1 MSLWSGCAMKNVT
14 KWSTSRSFEFGRRPL
29 KYGRLH
35 SSMTLR
41 VISIMFFSL
50 RFVFW
55 FLDFSN
61 ICSNNLWVEREIL
74 EKKQFIR
81 CLRMSSHVNLP
92 WTLYPTKV
100 RLKLMGIQ
108 KSRKE
113 EEESQDLLRFET
125 QDLDDQV
132 LRAHIQNGYIYL
144 QMSKHG
150 VAPFRVRWKVLF
162 FPSSPPLCSSHLF
175 VHSFYFKTLR
185 AS

>member
-14 KWSTSRSFEFGRRPL
+14 KWSTSRSFEFGKRPL
-29 KYGRLH
+29 KDGRLH

-41 VISIMFFSL
+41 VISIM
-50 RFVFW
+50 
-55 FLDFSN
+55 
-61 ICSNNLWVEREIL
+61 NLWVEREIL
-74 EKKQFIR
+74 EKKQFIY

-92 WTLYPTKV
+92 RGTLYPTKV

-132 LRAHIQNGYIYL
+132 LRAHIKNGYIYL

-150 VAPFRVRWKVLF
+150 VAPFRVRWKVLGF
-162 FPSSPPLCSSHLF
+162 LLH
-175 VHSFYFKTLR
+175 
-185 AS
+185 